1 MNIKKMMQQAAQMQ
15 EQMTKAQ
22 ADLADKTV
30 TATAGGGKVTVV
42 ANGAGEVLS
51 IKISKEVVDPEDV
64 EMLEDLILTG
74 VKKAIGEGKELAQS
88 EMGKLT
94 AGMGLPPGLGF

>member
-1 MNIKKMMQQAAQMQ
+1 MNLKKMMQQAQKMQ
-15 EQMTKAQ
+15 EQLAETQ
-22 ADLADKTV
+22 AGLADKTV

-64 EMLEDLILTG
+64 EMLEDLVLTG
-74 VKKAIGEGKELAQS
+74 VKKAIEEGKALAQD
-88 EMGKLT
+88 EMGRLT
-94 AGMGLPPGLGF
+94 AGMGLPPGFGV